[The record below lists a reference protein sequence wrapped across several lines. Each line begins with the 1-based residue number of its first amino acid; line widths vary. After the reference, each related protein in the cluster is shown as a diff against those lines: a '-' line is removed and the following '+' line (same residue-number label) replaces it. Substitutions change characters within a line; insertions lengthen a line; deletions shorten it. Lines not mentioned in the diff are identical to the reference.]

1 MKAKIQGKTK
11 IRRMVHSDIESV
23 LTLGKSNLTYGDMA
37 ATDPNSPMAMAFVA
51 EVSKKLIGFVLAR
64 IHFVGIPLREICV
77 IHAITVLPE
86 YQRLGIGSQLLS
98 QLQTKCEE
106 EDIQIIR
113 VLVPQDNTQM
123 RNYITS
129 MGFHQSKLINFDK
142 VCKGED

>member
-1 MKAKIQGKTK
+1 
-11 IRRMVHSDIESV
+11 
-23 LTLGKSNLTYGDMA
+23 
-37 ATDPNSPMAMAFVA
+37 MAMAFVA

-77 IHAITVLPE
+77 IHAIAVLPE

-129 MGFHQSKLINFDK
+129 MGFRQSKLINFDK